1 MPFKP
6 AVLVVVAATCLS
18 LSSCAGFRGGW
29 ESIPYIGNPPPTP
42 SVSRTS
48 FEAGKR
54 SELLLPGLKVRID
67 LNNRIQDNHYQ
78 VYGVVP
84 VPKDS
89 SESRAS
95 LVKPER
101 ISLRLE
107 VREEGFVFRSH
118 LAVLGVA
125 GKTASAVA
133 GYERGKYDLSG
144 YKGGFWEEPKPIA
157 EEYILSPGIYY
168 LFVEFP
174 LPVPV
179 PQTPDITLDLSKAL
193 QAPGKPPIP
202 LIRFL
207 PVRWEEGYS

>member
-1 MPFKP
+1 MRFKP
-6 AVLVVVAATCLS
+6 AVLVAATCLS
-18 LSSCAGFRGGW
+18 LLSCAGFRGGW
-29 ESIPYIGNPPPTP
+29 ENIPYIDNPPRTP
-42 SVSRTS
+42 SVYRTPY
-48 FEAGKR
+48 EAGER

-67 LNNRIQDNHYQ
+67 LNNRIRDSHYQ

-89 SESRAS
+89 SEIRAS
-95 LVKPER
+95 LIKPER

-107 VREEGFVFRSH
+107 VREQGFVFRSH
-118 LAVLGVA
+118 LAVLGVGA
-125 GKTASAVA
+125 KSVLAVA
-133 GYERGKYDLSG
+133 GYERGRYDLSG
-144 YKGGFWEEPKPIA
+144 YQGDFWKELKPIA
-157 EEYILSPGIYY
+157 EEYTLSPGIYY
-168 LFVEFP
+168 LFVDFP

>member
-6 AVLVVVAATCLS
+6 AVLVVATCLL

-29 ESIPYIGNPPPTP
+29 ESMPYIGDSPRTP
-42 SVSRTS
+42 SVYRTRYEES
-48 FEAGKR
+48 ER
-54 SELLLPGLKVRID
+54 STLLFPGLKARVD
-67 LNNRIQDNHYQ
+67 LNNRIRDSDYQ

-84 VPKDS
+84 VPIDY
-89 SESRAS
+89 SENRAS
-95 LVKPER
+95 LIKPER
-101 ISLRLE
+101 VSLRLE
-107 VREEGFVFRSH
+107 IREEGFVFRSR
-118 LAVLGVA
+118 LAVLGFA
-125 GKTASAVA
+125 GKTASALA

-144 YKGGFWEEPKPIA
+144 YKGGFWKEPIPMA